1 MCDEFTEADLDR
13 AGLPLRRRDFGALM
27 GVGAVAAML
36 PAAACAAGTIKGRD
50 VTITTDD
57 GTVDAY
63 FVAPGEGKHPGVLM
77 WPDIRGLR
85 PAFRQMADRLAGA
98 GYAVLCVNPF
108 YRWAKAPVVY
118 AGHDFDDPGV
128 RDQRPLARR
137 SRPRE
142 PQQDQGQSRDRG
154 GFPGKAQQHGGGDHH
169 WSLPSRA
176 FAIIFSSS
184 SSSDAFI
191 PSCIPSSAAA
201 ALVADPLKKTRTT
214 WLSADLRAVLSDT
227 LGA

>member
-13 AGLPLRRRDFGALM
+13 AGLPVRRRDFGALM

-128 RDQRPLARR
+128 RETLFGYLKQLNRTLVQTDAKAHLVFLDAQAEVDTAKGRHRGLLHGRADGHLCCGAEPGARQGGGEL
-137 SRPRE
+137 SRCVGRDRQARQPASVDPRE
-142 PQQDQGQSRDRG
+142 RRRISFRDR
-154 GFPGKAQQHGGGDHH
+154 
-169 WSLPSRA
+169 R
-176 FAIIFSSS
+176 
-184 SSSDAFI
+184 
-191 PSCIPSSAAA
+191 
-201 ALVADPLKKTRTT
+201 
-214 WLSADLRAVLSDT
+214 
-227 LGA
+227 